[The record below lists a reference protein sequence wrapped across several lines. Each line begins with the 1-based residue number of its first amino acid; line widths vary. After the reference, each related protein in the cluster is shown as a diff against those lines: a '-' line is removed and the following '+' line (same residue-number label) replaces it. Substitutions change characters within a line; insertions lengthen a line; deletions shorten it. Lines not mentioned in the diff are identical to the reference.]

1 MEIEGFGTPAKVEHY
16 AMSVDE
22 NSLLRPR
29 PTDVPPPPSL
39 RKLGL
44 AEIFRYWLTRVI
56 SSRGLIISVAIHFFL
71 LIVAFLWVVS
81 AFTDKATSQAVY
93 IATGAGG
100 GAAGERAK
108 IVEHNLQAK
117 KEKTHAKKVAR
128 ITSKSTDAKIT
139 LPDLRTSAVMPDA
152 LSSKLSG
159 TSSKGFGGGSG
170 GGIGSGK
177 GLGVGGTRNFVG
189 KPVMGAHIVATK
201 VAVFMDASKSM
212 GRYLDRVEAEIRKQ
226 FPTADVFMY
235 AGVWTNVKD
244 DVIIGGSRYKGTTGR
259 SGAPPVKFTDPDKL
273 TANGKRIFKQYD
285 DNFKTG
291 CVGAWIDIMR
301 NERAYDGLV
310 IFADFQ
316 DGVTQYRSPKG
327 DKSTSYSTRDATIIY
342 CDSVR
347 SRLPTDDRKPAE
359 KHWEDELVNA
369 FAAAKSGRG
378 PRLYLFSTEIEP
390 QSIFARCVAASGG
403 QSKMVEWLRSGGNPP
418 PDSDDLTI
426 GKPTVVKGATGSTVP
441 GTVRAT
447 R

>member
-1 MEIEGFGTPAKVEHY
+1 
-16 AMSVDE
+16 MSE
-22 NSLLRPR
+22 QKEKLLRERSSDEPS
-29 PTDVPPPPSL
+29 PPPL
-39 RKLGL
+39 AQIGLGGMVRHL
-44 AEIFRYWLTRVI
+44 LQRLLSI
-56 SSRGLIISVAIHFFL
+56 RGLVVSLFVHLMLMTIAI
-71 LIVAFLWVVS
+71 VWVVANIS
-81 AFTDKATSQAVY
+81 ENNPQQPEF
-93 IATGAGG
+93 IATGSGG

-108 IVEHNLQAK
+108 ILEHNLQQK
-117 KEKTHAKKVAR
+117 KQKTLAKKVSR
-128 ITSKSTDAKIT
+128 ISSKNLNAQVV
-139 LPDLRTSAVMPDA
+139 LPDLKSNA
-152 LSSKLSG
+152 LSIDSMASKLGGS
-159 TSSKGFGGGSG
+159 SSKGFGGGSG
-170 GGIGSGK
+170 GGIGAGK
-177 GLGVGGTRNFVG
+177 GVGVGNMRNFVG
-189 KPVMGAHIVATK
+189 KPVMGARINATK

-259 SGAPPVKFTDPDKL
+259 TGAPPVKFTDPDKL
-273 TANGKRIFKQYD
+273 TTNGKRIFKQYD

-310 IFADFQ
+310 IFSDFQ

-327 DKSTSYSTRDATIIY
+327 DKSDSYSTRDATIIY

-347 SRLPTDDRKPAE
+347 SRLPTDDRKPTE
-359 KHWEDELVNA
+359 KRWEDELVSA

-390 QSIFARCVAASGG
+390 QPIFARCVAASGG
-403 QSKMVEWLRSGGNPP
+403 QSKMVEWLRNGGNPP
-418 PDSDDLTI
+418 PDADDITI
-426 GKPTVVKGATGSTVP
+426 GKPTVVKGPP
-441 GTVRAT
+441 GDLTPGGVRAM

>member
-1 MEIEGFGTPAKVEHY
+1 
-16 AMSVDE
+16 MSE
-22 NSLLRPR
+22 QKEKLLRERSSDEPS
-29 PTDVPPPPSL
+29 PPPL
-39 RKLGL
+39 AQIGLGGMMRHL
-44 AEIFRYWLTRVI
+44 LQRLLSI
-56 SSRGLIISVAIHFFL
+56 RGLVVSLFVHLMLMTIAI
-71 LIVAFLWVVS
+71 VWVVANIS
-81 AFTDKATSQAVY
+81 ENNPQQPEF
-93 IATGAGG
+93 IATGSGG

-108 IVEHNLQAK
+108 ILEHNLQQK
-117 KEKTHAKKVAR
+117 KQKTLAKKVSR
-128 ITSKSTDAKIT
+128 ISSKNLNAQVV
-139 LPDLRTSAVMPDA
+139 LPDLKSNA
-152 LSSKLSG
+152 LSIDSMASKLGGS
-159 TSSKGFGGGSG
+159 SSKGFGGGSG
-170 GGIGSGK
+170 GGIGAGK
-177 GLGVGGTRNFVG
+177 GVGVGNMRNFVG
-189 KPVMGAHIVATK
+189 KPVMGARINATK

-310 IFADFQ
+310 IFSDFQ
-316 DGVTQYRSPKG
+316 DGVTQYRSTKG
-327 DKSTSYSTRDATIIY
+327 AKPDSYSTQDTTIIY

-347 SRLPTDDRKPAE
+347 SRLPTDDRKPTE
-359 KHWEDELVNA
+359 KRWEDELVSA

-390 QSIFARCVAASGG
+390 QPIFARCVAASGG
-403 QSKMVEWLRSGGNPP
+403 QSKMVEWLRNGGNPP
-418 PDSDDLTI
+418 PDADELTI
-426 GKPTVVKGATGSTVP
+426 GKPTVVKGPP
-441 GTVRAT
+441 GDLTPAGVRAL

>member
-1 MEIEGFGTPAKVEHY
+1 
-16 AMSVDE
+16 MSE
-22 NSLLRPR
+22 PKEKLLRDRSSDEPSA
-29 PTDVPPPPSL
+29 PPLAQIGLGGMLRHLLQRLLSIRGLVVSL
-39 RKLGL
+39 CIHLIL
-44 AEIFRYWLTRVI
+44 LTVAITWVI
-56 SSRGLIISVAIHFFL
+56 SNISEKHP
-71 LIVAFLWVVS
+71 
-81 AFTDKATSQAVY
+81 KQAEF
-93 IATGAGG
+93 IASGSGG

-108 IVEHNLQAK
+108 ILEHNLQQK
-117 KEKTHAKKVAR
+117 KQKTLAKKVSR
-128 ITSKSTDAKIT
+128 ITSKNLNAKVV
-139 LPDLRTSAVMPDA
+139 LPDMKSNAMSMDSMV
-152 LSSKLSG
+152 SKLSG
-159 TSSKGFGGGSG
+159 SSSKGFGGGSG
-170 GGIGSGK
+170 GGIGAGK
-177 GLGVGGTRNFVG
+177 GVGVGNMRNFVG
-189 KPVMGAHIVATK
+189 KPVMGARINATK

-212 GRYLDRVEAEIRKQ
+212 GRYLDRVESEIRKQ

-310 IFADFQ
+310 IFSDFQ

-327 DKSTSYSTRDATIIY
+327 DKSDSYSTRDATIIY

-347 SRLPTDDRKPAE
+347 SRLPTDDRKPTE
-359 KHWEDELVNA
+359 KRWEDELVSA

-378 PRLYLFSTEIEP
+378 PKLYLFSTEIEP
-390 QSIFARCVAASGG
+390 QPIFARCVAASGG
-403 QSKMVEWLRSGGNPP
+403 QSKMVDWLRSGGNPP
-418 PDSDDLTI
+418 PDADDITI
-426 GKPTVVKGATGSTVP
+426 GKPTVVKGSSADLTPAG
-441 GTVRAT
+441 VRAL

>member
-1 MEIEGFGTPAKVEHY
+1 
-16 AMSVDE
+16 MSE
-22 NSLLRPR
+22 QKEKLLRERSSDEPS
-29 PTDVPPPPSL
+29 PPPL
-39 RKLGL
+39 AQIGLGGMVRHL
-44 AEIFRYWLTRVI
+44 LQRLLSI
-56 SSRGLIISVAIHFFL
+56 RGLVVSLFIHLMLMTIAI
-71 LIVAFLWVVS
+71 VWVVANIS
-81 AFTDKATSQAVY
+81 EKNPKQPEF
-93 IATGAGG
+93 IATGSGG

-108 IVEHNLQAK
+108 ILEHNLQQK
-117 KEKTHAKKVAR
+117 KQKTLAKKVSR
-128 ITSKSTDAKIT
+128 ISSKNLNAQVV
-139 LPDLRTSAVMPDA
+139 LPDLKSNA
-152 LSSKLSG
+152 LSIDSLASKLSG
-159 TSSKGFGGGSG
+159 SSSKGFGGGSG
-170 GGIGSGK
+170 GGIGAGK
-177 GLGVGGTRNFVG
+177 GVGVGNMRNFVG
-189 KPVMGAHIVATK
+189 KPVMGARINATK

-259 SGAPPVKFTDPDKL
+259 TGAPPVKFTDPDKL
-273 TANGKRIFKQYD
+273 TTNGKRIFKQYD

-310 IFADFQ
+310 IFSDFQ

-327 DKSTSYSTRDATIIY
+327 DKSDSYSTRDATIIY

-347 SRLPTDDRKPAE
+347 SRLPTDDRKPTE
-359 KHWEDELVNA
+359 KRWEDELVSA

-390 QSIFARCVAASGG
+390 QPIFARCVAASGG
-403 QSKMVEWLRSGGNPP
+403 QSKMVEWLRNGGNPP
-418 PDSDDLTI
+418 PDADDITI
-426 GKPTVVKGATGSTVP
+426 GKPTVVKGPP
-441 GTVRAT
+441 GDLTPGGVRAM

>member
-1 MEIEGFGTPAKVEHY
+1 
-16 AMSVDE
+16 MSE
-22 NSLLRPR
+22 QKEKLLRERSSDEPSA
-29 PTDVPPPPSL
+29 PTL
-39 RKLGL
+39 AQIGLGGMVRHL
-44 AEIFRYWLTRVI
+44 LQRLLGT
-56 SSRGLIISVAIHFFL
+56 RGLVVSLFIHLMLMTVAI
-71 LIVAFLWVVS
+71 IWVVS
-81 AFTDKATSQAVY
+81 SFSEKNPKQSEY
-93 IATGAGG
+93 IGTGTGG

-108 IVEHNLQAK
+108 ILEHNLQQK
-117 KEKTHAKKVAR
+117 KQKALAKKVSR
-128 ITSKSTDAKIT
+128 ISSKNLNAQVV
-139 LPDLRTSAVMPDA
+139 LPDMKSNA
-152 LSSKLSG
+152 LSIDSLASKLSG
-159 TSSKGFGGGSG
+159 SSSKGFGGGSG
-170 GGIGSGK
+170 GGIGAGK
-177 GLGVGGTRNFVG
+177 GVGVGNMRNFVG
-189 KPVMGAHIVATK
+189 KPVMGARIVATK

-212 GRYLDRVEAEIRKQ
+212 GRYLDRVESEIRKQ

-310 IFADFQ
+310 IFSDFQ

-327 DKSTSYSTRDATIIY
+327 AKPDSYSTRDTTIIY

-347 SRLPTDDRKPAE
+347 SRLPTDDRKPSE
-359 KHWEDELVNA
+359 KRWEDELVSA

-378 PRLYLFSTEIEP
+378 PKLYLFSTEIEP
-390 QSIFARCVAASGG
+390 QPIFARCVAASGG

-418 PDSDDLTI
+418 PDADELTI
-426 GKPTVVKGATGSTVP
+426 GKPTVVNGPP
-441 GTVRAT
+441 GDLTPGGIRAM

>member
-1 MEIEGFGTPAKVEHY
+1 
-16 AMSVDE
+16 MSE
-22 NSLLRPR
+22 QKEKLLRERSSDEPS
-29 PTDVPPPPSL
+29 PPPL
-39 RKLGL
+39 AQIGLGGMVRHL
-44 AEIFRYWLTRVI
+44 LQRLLSI
-56 SSRGLIISVAIHFFL
+56 RGLVVSLFVHLMLMTIAI
-71 LIVAFLWVVS
+71 VWVVANIS
-81 AFTDKATSQAVY
+81 ENNPQQPEF
-93 IATGAGG
+93 IATGSGG

-108 IVEHNLQAK
+108 ILEHNLQQK
-117 KEKTHAKKVAR
+117 KQKTLAKKVSR
-128 ITSKSTDAKIT
+128 ISSKNLNAQVV
-139 LPDLRTSAVMPDA
+139 LPDLKSNA
-152 LSSKLSG
+152 LSIDSMASKLGGS
-159 TSSKGFGGGSG
+159 SSKGFGGGSG
-170 GGIGSGK
+170 GGIGAGK
-177 GLGVGGTRNFVG
+177 GVGVGNMRNFVG
-189 KPVMGAHIVATK
+189 KPVMGARINATK

-259 SGAPPVKFTDPDKL
+259 TGAPPVKFTDPDKL
-273 TANGKRIFKQYD
+273 TTNGKRIFKQYD

-310 IFADFQ
+310 IFSDFQ

-327 DKSTSYSTRDATIIY
+327 DKSDSYSTRDATIIY

-347 SRLPTDDRKPAE
+347 SRLPTDDRKPTE
-359 KHWEDELVNA
+359 KRWEDELVSA

-390 QSIFARCVAASGG
+390 QPIFARCVAASGG

-418 PDSDDLTI
+418 PDADDITI
-426 GKPTVVKGATGSTVP
+426 GKPTVVKGPP
-441 GTVRAT
+441 GDLTPAGVRAQ

>member
-1 MEIEGFGTPAKVEHY
+1 
-16 AMSVDE
+16 MSE
-22 NSLLRPR
+22 QKEKLLRERSSDEPSA
-29 PTDVPPPPSL
+29 PTL
-39 RKLGL
+39 AQIGLGGMVRHL
-44 AEIFRYWLTRVI
+44 LQRLLGT
-56 SSRGLIISVAIHFFL
+56 RGLVVSLFIHLMLMTVAI
-71 LIVAFLWVVS
+71 IWVVS
-81 AFTDKATSQAVY
+81 SFSEKNPKQSEY
-93 IATGAGG
+93 IGTGTGG

-108 IVEHNLQAK
+108 ILEHNLQQK
-117 KEKTHAKKVAR
+117 KQKALAKKVSR
-128 ITSKSTDAKIT
+128 ISSKNLNAQVV
-139 LPDLRTSAVMPDA
+139 LPDMKSNA
-152 LSSKLSG
+152 LSIDSLASKLSG
-159 TSSKGFGGGSG
+159 SSSKGFGGGSG
-170 GGIGSGK
+170 GGIGAGK
-177 GLGVGGTRNFVG
+177 GVGVGNMRNFVG
-189 KPVMGAHIVATK
+189 KPVMGARIVATK

-212 GRYLDRVEAEIRKQ
+212 GRYLDRVESEIRKQ

-273 TANGKRIFKQYD
+273 TTNGKRIFKQYD

-310 IFADFQ
+310 IFSDFQ

-327 DKSTSYSTRDATIIY
+327 DKAASYSTRDATIIY

-347 SRLPTDDRKPAE
+347 SRLPTDDRKPSE
-359 KHWEDELVNA
+359 KRWEDELVSA

-390 QSIFARCVAASGG
+390 QPIFARCVAASGG

-418 PDSDDLTI
+418 PDADELTI
-426 GKPTVVKGATGSTVP
+426 GKPTVVNGPP
-441 GTVRAT
+441 GDLTPGGIRAM

>member
-1 MEIEGFGTPAKVEHY
+1 
-16 AMSVDE
+16 MSE
-22 NSLLRPR
+22 QKEKLLRERSSDEPSA
-29 PTDVPPPPSL
+29 PTL
-39 RKLGL
+39 AQIGLGGMVRHL
-44 AEIFRYWLTRVI
+44 LQRLLGT
-56 SSRGLIISVAIHFFL
+56 RGLVVSLFIHLMLMTVAI
-71 LIVAFLWVVS
+71 IWVVS
-81 AFTDKATSQAVY
+81 SFSEKNPKQSEY
-93 IATGAGG
+93 IGTGTGG

-108 IVEHNLQAK
+108 ILEHNLQQK
-117 KEKTHAKKVAR
+117 KQKALAKKVSR
-128 ITSKSTDAKIT
+128 ISSKNLNAQVV
-139 LPDLRTSAVMPDA
+139 LPDMKSNA
-152 LSSKLSG
+152 LSIDSLASKLSG
-159 TSSKGFGGGSG
+159 SSSKGFGGGSG
-170 GGIGSGK
+170 GGIGAGK
-177 GLGVGGTRNFVG
+177 GVGVGNMRNFVG
-189 KPVMGAHIVATK
+189 KPVMGARIVATK

-212 GRYLDRVEAEIRKQ
+212 GRYLDRVESEIRKQ

-310 IFADFQ
+310 IFSDFQ

-327 DKSTSYSTRDATIIY
+327 AKPDSYSTRDTTIIY

-347 SRLPTDDRKPAE
+347 SRLPTDDRKPSE
-359 KHWEDELVNA
+359 KRWEDELVSA

-378 PRLYLFSTEIEP
+378 PKLYLFSTEIEP
-390 QSIFARCVAASGG
+390 QPIFARCVAASGG

-418 PDSDDLTI
+418 SDADELTI
-426 GKPTVVKGATGSTVP
+426 GKPTVVNGPP
-441 GTVRAT
+441 GDLTPGGIRAM

>member
-1 MEIEGFGTPAKVEHY
+1 
-16 AMSVDE
+16 MSE
-22 NSLLRPR
+22 QKEKLLRERSSDEPS
-29 PTDVPPPPSL
+29 PPPL
-39 RKLGL
+39 AQIGLGGMVRHL
-44 AEIFRYWLTRVI
+44 LQRLLSI
-56 SSRGLIISVAIHFFL
+56 RGLVVSLFIHLMLMTIAI
-71 LIVAFLWVVS
+71 VWVVANIS
-81 AFTDKATSQAVY
+81 ENNPQQPEF
-93 IATGAGG
+93 IATGSGG

-108 IVEHNLQAK
+108 ILEHNLQQK
-117 KEKTHAKKVAR
+117 KQKTLAKKVSR
-128 ITSKSTDAKIT
+128 ISSKNLNAQVV
-139 LPDLRTSAVMPDA
+139 LPDLKSNA
-152 LSSKLSG
+152 LSIDSMASKLGGS
-159 TSSKGFGGGSG
+159 SSKGFGGGSG
-170 GGIGSGK
+170 GGIGAGK
-177 GLGVGGTRNFVG
+177 GVGVGNMRNFVG
-189 KPVMGAHIVATK
+189 KPVMGARINATK

-259 SGAPPVKFTDPDKL
+259 TGAPPVKFTDPDKL
-273 TANGKRIFKQYD
+273 TTNGTRIFKQYD

-310 IFADFQ
+310 IFSDFQ

-327 DKSTSYSTRDATIIY
+327 DKSDSYSTRDATIIY

-347 SRLPTDDRKPAE
+347 SRLPTDDRKPTE
-359 KHWEDELVNA
+359 KRWEDELVSA

-390 QSIFARCVAASGG
+390 QPIFARCVAASGG
-403 QSKMVEWLRSGGNPP
+403 QSKMVEWLRNGGNPP
-418 PDSDDLTI
+418 PDADDITI
-426 GKPTVVKGATGSTVP
+426 GKPTVVKGPP
-441 GTVRAT
+441 GDLTPGGVRAM

>member
-1 MEIEGFGTPAKVEHY
+1 
-16 AMSVDE
+16 MSE
-22 NSLLRPR
+22 QKEKLLRERSSDEPS
-29 PTDVPPPPSL
+29 PPPL
-39 RKLGL
+39 AQIGLGGMVRHL
-44 AEIFRYWLTRVI
+44 LQRLLSI
-56 SSRGLIISVAIHFFL
+56 RGLVVSLFIHLLLMTIAI
-71 LIVAFLWVVS
+71 VWVVANIS
-81 AFTDKATSQAVY
+81 EKNPKQPEF
-93 IATGAGG
+93 IATGSGG

-108 IVEHNLQAK
+108 ILEHNLQQK
-117 KEKTHAKKVAR
+117 KQKTLAKKVSR
-128 ITSKSTDAKIT
+128 ISSKNLNAQVV
-139 LPDLRTSAVMPDA
+139 LPDLKSNA
-152 LSSKLSG
+152 LSIDSLASKLSG
-159 TSSKGFGGGSG
+159 SSSKGFGGGSG
-170 GGIGSGK
+170 GGIGAGK
-177 GLGVGGTRNFVG
+177 GVGVGNMRNFVG
-189 KPVMGAHIVATK
+189 KPVMGARINATK

-259 SGAPPVKFTDPDKL
+259 TGAPPVKFTDPDKL
-273 TANGKRIFKQYD
+273 TTNGKRIFKQYD

-310 IFADFQ
+310 IFSDFQ

-327 DKSTSYSTRDATIIY
+327 DKSDSYSTRDATIIY

-347 SRLPTDDRKPAE
+347 SRLPTDDRKPTE
-359 KHWEDELVNA
+359 KRWEDELVSA

-390 QSIFARCVAASGG
+390 QPIFARCVAASGG
-403 QSKMVEWLRSGGNPP
+403 QSKMVEWLRNGGNPP
-418 PDSDDLTI
+418 PDADDITI
-426 GKPTVVKGATGSTVP
+426 GKPTVVKGPP
-441 GTVRAT
+441 GDLTPGGVRAM

>member
-1 MEIEGFGTPAKVEHY
+1 
-16 AMSVDE
+16 MSE
-22 NSLLRPR
+22 QKEKLLRERSSDGPS
-29 PTDVPPPPSL
+29 TPPLAQIGLGGMVRHLLQRLVSRRGLVISL
-39 RKLGL
+39 FIHLILMTL
-44 AEIFRYWLTRVI
+44 ALIWVI
-56 SSRGLIISVAIHFFL
+56 SSGSEKN
-71 LIVAFLWVVS
+71 S
-81 AFTDKATSQAVY
+81 KQAELT
-93 IATGAGG
+93 ATGSGG

-108 IVEHNLQAK
+108 ILEHNLKQKKQQAL
-117 KEKTHAKKVAR
+117 AKKVSR
-128 ITSKSTDAKIT
+128 ISSKNLNAQVV
-139 LPDLRTSAVMPDA
+139 LPDLKSNA
-152 LSSKLSG
+152 LSIDSMASKLAGS
-159 TSSKGFGGGSG
+159 SSKGFGGGSG
-170 GGIGSGK
+170 GGIGAGK
-177 GLGVGGTRNFVG
+177 GVGVGNMRNFVG

-212 GRYLDRVEAEIRKQ
+212 GRYLDRVESEIRKQ

-259 SGAPPVKFTDPDKL
+259 SGSPPVKFTDPDKL

-310 IFADFQ
+310 IFSDFQ

-327 DKSTSYSTRDATIIY
+327 DKSASYSTRDATIIY

-347 SRLPTDDRKPAE
+347 SRLPTDDRKPTE
-359 KHWEDELVNA
+359 KRWEDELVSA
-369 FAAAKSGRG
+369 CAAAKSGRG
-378 PRLYLFSTEIEP
+378 PKLYLFSTEVEP
-390 QSIFARCVAASGG
+390 QPIFARCVAASGG

-418 PDSDDLTI
+418 PDADDITI
-426 GKPTVVKGATGSTVP
+426 GKPTVVNGPP
-441 GTVRAT
+441 GDLTPGGVRAM

>member
-1 MEIEGFGTPAKVEHY
+1 
-16 AMSVDE
+16 MSE
-22 NSLLRPR
+22 QKEKLLRERSSDGPS
-29 PTDVPPPPSL
+29 TPPLAQIGLGGMVRHLLQRLVSRRGLVISL
-39 RKLGL
+39 FIHLILMTL
-44 AEIFRYWLTRVI
+44 ALIWVI
-56 SSRGLIISVAIHFFL
+56 SSGSEKN
-71 LIVAFLWVVS
+71 S
-81 AFTDKATSQAVY
+81 KQAELT
-93 IATGAGG
+93 ATGSGG

-108 IVEHNLQAK
+108 ILEHNLKQKKQQAL
-117 KEKTHAKKVAR
+117 AKKVSR
-128 ITSKSTDAKIT
+128 ISSKNLNAQVV
-139 LPDLRTSAVMPDA
+139 LPDLKSNA
-152 LSSKLSG
+152 LSIDSMASKLAGS
-159 TSSKGFGGGSG
+159 SSKGFGGGSG
-170 GGIGSGK
+170 GGIGAGK
-177 GLGVGGTRNFVG
+177 GVGVGNMRNFVG

-212 GRYLDRVEAEIRKQ
+212 GRYLDRVESEIRKQ

-259 SGAPPVKFTDPDKL
+259 SGSPPVKFTDPDKL

-310 IFADFQ
+310 IFSDFQ

-327 DKSTSYSTRDATIIY
+327 DKSASYSTRDATIIY

-347 SRLPTDDRKPAE
+347 SRLPTDDRKPTE
-359 KHWEDELVNA
+359 KRWEDELVSA

-378 PRLYLFSTEIEP
+378 PKLYLFSTEVEP
-390 QSIFARCVAASGG
+390 QPIFARCVAASGG

-418 PDSDDLTI
+418 PDADDITI
-426 GKPTVVKGATGSTVP
+426 GKPTVVNGPP
-441 GTVRAT
+441 GDLTPGGVRAM

>member
-1 MEIEGFGTPAKVEHY
+1 
-16 AMSVDE
+16 MSE
-22 NSLLRPR
+22 QKEKLLRERSSDEPSA
-29 PTDVPPPPSL
+29 PTL
-39 RKLGL
+39 AQIGLGGMVRHL
-44 AEIFRYWLTRVI
+44 LQRLLGT
-56 SSRGLIISVAIHFFL
+56 RGLVVSLFIHLMLMTVAI
-71 LIVAFLWVVS
+71 IWVVS
-81 AFTDKATSQAVY
+81 SFSEKNPKQSEY
-93 IATGAGG
+93 IGTGTGG

-108 IVEHNLQAK
+108 ILEHNLQQK
-117 KEKTHAKKVAR
+117 KQKALAKKVSR
-128 ITSKSTDAKIT
+128 ISSKNLNAQVV
-139 LPDLRTSAVMPDA
+139 LPDMKSNA
-152 LSSKLSG
+152 LSIDSLASKLSG
-159 TSSKGFGGGSG
+159 SSSKGFGGGSG
-170 GGIGSGK
+170 GGIGAGK
-177 GLGVGGTRNFVG
+177 GVGVGNMRNFVG
-189 KPVMGAHIVATK
+189 KPVMGARIVATK

-212 GRYLDRVEAEIRKQ
+212 GRYLDRVESEIRKQ

-273 TANGKRIFKQYD
+273 TTNGKRIFKQYD

-310 IFADFQ
+310 IFSDFQ

-327 DKSTSYSTRDATIIY
+327 DKAASYSTRDATIIY

-347 SRLPTDDRKPAE
+347 SRLPTDDRKPSE
-359 KHWEDELVNA
+359 KRWEDELVSA

-390 QSIFARCVAASGG
+390 QPIFARCVAASGG

-418 PDSDDLTI
+418 PDADELTI
-426 GKPTVVKGATGSTVP
+426 GKPTVVNGLP
-441 GTVRAT
+441 GDLTPGGIRAM

>member
-1 MEIEGFGTPAKVEHY
+1 MGTSGADYVSGGM
-16 AMSVDE
+16 MSE
-22 NSLLRPR
+22 PREKLLRDRSYDEPS
-29 PTDVPPPPSL
+29 PPSSPPSGAGARWRHLSRRLL
-39 RKLGL
+39 R
-44 AEIFRYWLTRVI
+44 
-56 SSRGLIISVAIHFFL
+56 SRGLAVSLLIHLMLLTVAIGWV
-71 LIVAFLWVVS
+71 ISATGERAPGQEEYVA
-81 AFTDKATSQAVY
+81 A
-93 IATGAGG
+93 GAGG

-108 IVEHNLQAK
+108 ILEHNLQQK
-117 KEKTHAKKVAR
+117 KQKAVARKVSR
-128 ITSKSTDAKIT
+128 ITSKNIDAQVV
-139 LPDLRTSAVMPDA
+139 LPDMRSNA
-152 LSSKLSG
+152 LSIDSLASKLSG
-159 TSSKGFGGGSG
+159 SSSKGFGGGVG
-170 GGIGSGK
+170 GGLGAGK
-177 GLGVGGTRNFVG
+177 GAGAGNVRNFVG
-189 KPVMGAHIVATK
+189 KPVMGARIVATK

-212 GRYLDRVEAEIRKQ
+212 GRYLDRVESEIRKQ

-244 DVIIGGSRYKGTTGR
+244 DVIIGGSRYKGATGR
-259 SGAPPVKFTDPDKL
+259 SGAPPVRFTDPDKL

-301 NERAYDGLV
+301 NERAYDALV
-310 IFADFQ
+310 IFSDFQ

-327 DKSTSYSTRDATIIY
+327 DKSPSYSTRDATIIY

-359 KHWEDELVNA
+359 KRWEDDLVSA

-390 QSIFARCVAASGG
+390 QPIFARCVAASGG

-418 PDSDDLTI
+418 PDADEITLGKPAVGQGLPGDLTN
-426 GKPTVVKGATGSTVP
+426 GG
-441 GTVRAT
+441 VRAL